1 MIFISFSMLLCGFYD
16 MYVFQY
22 APGWILW
29 CLCLSVC
36 SRMDFMIFMSFR
48 MLLDEFYIY
57 RFLYTH
63 AHFFDWPRSICSWM
77 NVIIFMSFSMLLY
90 ECYNVYVFQCT
101 PGWNLWY
108 ICFSICSLM
117 KLYLCLSVCSLM
129 KCMIFMSF
137 SILLGEI
144 YDINVFQS
152 APGWTV

>member
-1 MIFISFSMLLCGFYD
+1 MTFISFSMLLCGFYD

-77 NVIIFMSFSMLLY
+77 TVVIFMSFSMLLD
-90 ECYNVYVFQCT
+90 ECYNIYVFQYA
-101 PGWNLWY
+101 PGWNWWY